1 MISWWKIVPPSACHV
16 KLAKLG
22 VTHNYDD
29 GQVRVSWARK
39 SNILSAD
46 VLLSRLFKKK
56 KTTEKENKHTQ
67 SLKFRTMTFCP

>member
-56 KTTEKENKHTQ
+56 NNRKRKQTHAE
-67 SLKFRTMTFCP
+67 S